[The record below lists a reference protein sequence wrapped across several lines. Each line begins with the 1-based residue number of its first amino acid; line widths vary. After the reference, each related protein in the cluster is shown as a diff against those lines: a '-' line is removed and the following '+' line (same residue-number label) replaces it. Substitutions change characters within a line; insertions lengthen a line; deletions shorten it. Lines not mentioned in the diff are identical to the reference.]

1 MTGGG
6 LLQLVAYG
14 AQDVYLTANPQV
26 TFFKQLYRR
35 HSNFAMESV
44 EQTFNGVANFGRR
57 VQCTIARNGD
67 LIGRTYVQATLPSV
81 DLNSIA
87 ADTSG
92 TQFRWL
98 NFIGENLINSV
109 EIEIGGQRIDI
120 QYGDWLHIWN
130 ELTCPPGK
138 QPAYM
143 DMIGNVPELTNV
155 ISNVGPDG
163 GCSNDCVATVPH
175 MSQEVRSC
183 TPQYTLYVPLKFWFC
198 RHTGLSLPLIAL
210 QYHDIRINIEFNDL
224 RNLCWTNN
232 PQVLDTVNN
241 YGLVACSLY
250 VDYFYLDTE
259 ERRRFAQV
267 AHEYLIEQ
275 LQFAGDESLTASVNR
290 VKMSFS
296 HPVKELIWV
305 IQRDDFVSCL
315 ASVIDQ
321 WKGQQPFNYSDYWDR
336 AVLDSGYACGTVN
349 GMAGADP
356 VVSARI
362 QLNGQD
368 RFSEREGRYFNVVQ
382 PYQHHTTTPSVGIN
396 VYSFALNPEDHQP
409 SGSCNFS
416 RIDNANLFVTLSP
429 NTLSG
434 STQTCKIRIYATN
447 YNVLRVMAGMGG
459 LAYAN

>member
-1 MTGGG
+1 MTGGA

-14 AQDVYLTANPQV
+14 AQDVYLSANPQV

-57 VQCTIARNGD
+57 VQCTVARNGD
-67 LIGRTYVQATLPSV
+67 LIGRIYVQATLPSV

-98 NFIGENLINSV
+98 NYIGENLINSV

-130 ELTCPPGK
+130 ELTLPVGK

-143 DMIGNVPELTNV
+143 DMIGNVPELTNL
-155 ISNVGPDG
+155 ISNVGVDG
-163 GCSNDCVATVPH
+163 GCSNDCIPGPPH
-175 MSQEVRSC
+175 TSTEIRSC
-183 TPQYTLYVPLKFWFC
+183 TPQYTLYIPLKFWFC
-198 RHTGLSLPLIAL
+198 RHTGLALPLIAL
-210 QYHDIRINIEFNDL
+210 QYHDVRINIEFNDV

-232 PQVLDTVNN
+232 PTVLDTVNN

-267 AHEYLIEQ
+267 AHEYLVEQ
-275 LQFAGDESLTASVNR
+275 LQFAGDESLTASANR

-305 IQRDDFVSCL
+305 VQRDDFVSCL
-315 ASVIDQ
+315 ASTVDP

-336 AVLDSGYACGTVN
+336 AVLESGYACGTIK
-349 GMAGADP
+349 GMGGNNP
-356 VVSARI
+356 VVSAKI
-362 QLNGQD
+362 QMNGQD
-368 RFSEREGRYFNVVQ
+368 RFSERDGRYFNVVQ
-382 PYQHHTTTPSVGIN
+382 PYQHHTSSPSVGIN
-396 VYSFALNPEDHQP
+396 VYSFAINPEDHQP
-409 SGSCNFS
+409 SGSSNFS
-416 RIDNANLFVTLSP
+416 RIDNANLFVTLTP
-429 NTLSG
+429 NTIG
-434 STQTCKIRIYATN
+434 NGNTCKIRIYATN

>member
-1 MTGGG
+1 
-6 LLQLVAYG
+6 
-14 AQDVYLTANPQV
+14 
-26 TFFKQLYRR
+26 
-35 HSNFAMESV
+35 
-44 EQTFNGVANFGRR
+44 
-57 VQCTIARNGD
+57 
-67 LIGRTYVQATLPSV
+67 
-81 DLNSIA
+81 
-87 ADTSG
+87 
-92 TQFRWL
+92 
-98 NFIGENLINSV
+98 
-109 EIEIGGQRIDI
+109 
-120 QYGDWLHIWN
+120 
-130 ELTCPPGK
+130 
-138 QPAYM
+138 
-143 DMIGNVPELTNV
+143 MIGNVPELTNV